1 MNPEILQMKGMLAE
15 AKKKYRTLDT
25 EASGFVI
32 LIRSL
37 LNPYEE
43 IQKLDMDKVL
53 VSANRLKDI
62 TKEMQVLN
70 DKIKR
75 LESELE

>member
-15 AKKKYRTLDT
+15 AKKKYRSLDT
-25 EASGFVI
+25 EASGLII

-53 VSANRLKDI
+53 VSVKRLKSV
-62 TKEMQVLN
+62 TVEMQALN

>member
-15 AKKKYRTLDT
+15 AKKKYRSLDT
-25 EASGFVI
+25 EASGLVI

-53 VSANRLKDI
+53 VSVKRLKSVTVEI
-62 TKEMQVLN
+62 QALN

>member
-25 EASGFVI
+25 EASGLVI

-53 VSANRLKDI
+53 VSVNRLKDI
-62 TKEMQVLN
+62 TKEMQALN

>member
-15 AKKKYRTLDT
+15 AKKKYRSLDT
-25 EASGFVI
+25 EASVLLI

-43 IQKLDMDKVL
+43 IQKLDIDKVL
-53 VSANRLKDI
+53 VSVKRLKNV
-62 TKEMQVLN
+62 TVEMQALN

-75 LESELE
+75 LGSELE